1 MLDIDV
7 IAPPTAQSTDVL
19 SLADMKK
26 HLRISATVT
35 RLDDVINSAVKD
47 VIDKLHGIGGEL
59 NRTIY
64 PTTYKRYLSKF
75 PGNDKSGK
83 PLPIL
88 IPYPPLLQFM
98 GITIEDGSSPENT
111 VDEADYVVKTGT
123 LVPEIHPRT
132 TWPTVT
138 AGPRAVSI
146 TYRNGYEEYPPK
158 LARMI
163 KFLAA
168 HYIENAEATILEQ
181 NKTLIDRNVLF
192 AMDDL
197 RAALRVPF
205 DYSDWNEA

>member
-1 MLDIDV
+1 MLDIEV
-7 IAPPTAQSTDVL
+7 IVPPEDSGLDIVSRAG
-19 SLADMKK
+19 MKK

-35 RLDDVINSAVKD
+35 KLDDVIDQAVTD
-47 VIDKLHGIGGEL
+47 AADKLHGINGEL
-59 NRTIY
+59 NRTLF
-64 PTTYKRYLSKF
+64 PTTFKRYLSKF

-83 PLPIL
+83 PKPIM
-88 IPYPPLLQFM
+88 IPYPPLLQFI
-98 GITIEDGSSPENT
+98 GITIEDGSSPENV
-111 VDEADYVVKTGT
+111 VDPAEYVVKSGM

-132 TWPTVT
+132 SWPTVT
-138 AGPRAVSI
+138 EGPRAVSI

-197 RAALRVPF
+197 RAALAVPKSY
-205 DYSDWNEA
+205 DDWNE